1 MIQRVAAG
9 FFVIFLMFAF
19 HTSIDN
25 GIHGLR
31 TDVVPQNEVVVT
43 AAETTK
49 DIVLDEPLFAAHL
62 NEVTSI
68 TSTIAE
74 IPTWTA
80 YVEGTQT
87 LTVSALDDNQTRT
100 LTITYN
106 TEVDDQFMPIVGP
119 FLSFFIYGGIIGAV
133 IFSVWSA
140 RGKRGN

>member
-1 MIQRVAAG
+1 MIKRVAVG

-31 TDVVPQNEVVVT
+31 TDVVIQNEVVT
-43 AAETTK
+43 NAAETTV
-49 DIVLDEPLFAAHL
+49 DIVLDSPLFAAHTT
-62 NEVTSI
+62 EVTDI
-68 TSTIAE
+68 TSTIVESPAA
-74 IPTWTA
+74 TS

-87 LTVSALDDNQTRT
+87 LTISALDDNQTRT
-100 LTITYN
+100 LTITYS

-119 FLSFFIYGGIIGAV
+119 FLSFFVYGGIIGAV

-140 RGKRGN
+140 KGKRGN